1 MSSAEREI
9 IKWLSVKT
17 DEQIQSFKEAQR
29 GSTIC
34 VYLCDLSDK
43 PDLKSQIQ
51 SGINYDERQQNYEL
65 AKSLIEDIG
74 LDFTYDIDKLARS
87 DKSEFIRFAQDIM
100 RLEEDDEQIQY
111 DDGPQKQSDMNEN
124 EEEEAIDETE
134 TENENENE
142 NDFDFDSLFADLDA
156 DLHQKMQ
163 EIRQFQDELDTYGSE
178 RNFYLSKLTQ
188 IEKACSR
195 YSKKDSEPVIKVL
208 QLSSTDFAPVSTE
221 ESS

>member
-1 MSSAEREI
+1 MSAERDI
-9 IKWLSVKT
+9 VNWLSMKT

-29 GSTIC
+29 GSAIC
-34 VYLCDLSDK
+34 AYLCDLSDK
-43 PDLKSQIQ
+43 SDLKSQIQ
-51 SGINYDERQQNYEL
+51 PGLNYDEKQQNYEL

-74 LDFTYDIDKLARS
+74 LEFTYDIDKLARS

-111 DDGPQKQSDMNEN
+111 DDGMQKQSDMNE
-124 EEEEAIDETE
+124 EEEDAID
-134 TENENENE
+134 E

-163 EIRQFQDELDTYGSE
+163 EIRQFQDELDTYGLE

-208 QLSSTDFAPVSTE
+208 QLSSTDFAPVSNE

>member
-1 MSSAEREI
+1 MSVEREI
-9 IKWLSVKT
+9 TNWLSEKT

-29 GSTIC
+29 GSSIC
-34 VYLCDLSDK
+34 IYLCDLSEK
-43 PDLKSQIQ
+43 NDLKSQIQ
-51 SGINYDERQQNYEL
+51 PGMNFNERQQNYEL

-74 LDFTYDIDKLARS
+74 LDFTYDIDKLSRL
-87 DKSEFIRFAQDIM
+87 DKSEFIRFAQEIM

-111 DDGPQKQSDMNEN
+111 DDGIQKQSDMNE
-124 EEEEAIDETE
+124 EEEDAMDE
-134 TENENENE
+134 NM
-142 NDFDFDSLFADLDA
+142 NDFDFDALFADLDA
-156 DLHQKMQ
+156 DLHQKLQ

-188 IEKACSR
+188 IEEACSR

-208 QLSSTDFAPVSTE
+208 QLSSTDFAPVSNE

>member
-1 MSSAEREI
+1 MSVESEI
-9 IKWLSVKT
+9 VDWFAAKT
-17 DEQIQSFKEAQR
+17 DEQIQSFKEVQR
-29 GSTIC
+29 GAAIC
-34 VYLCDLSDK
+34 VYLCDLSEK

-51 SGINYDERQQNYEL
+51 PGTNYEERQLNYDL

-74 LDFTYDIDKLARS
+74 LEFTYDIDKLARL

-111 DDGPQKQSDMNEN
+111 DNGQQKQSDMNDMN
-124 EEEEAIDETE
+124 DMNDDEEEAIDE
-134 TENENENE
+134 NM
-142 NDFDFDSLFADLDA
+142 NDFDFESLFADLDS

-208 QLSSTDFAPVSTE
+208 QLSSTDFAPVSNE
-221 ESS
+221 DSS